1 MYSYSIDVRVR
12 YADTDQMGFVYH
24 GNFLIYYE
32 VARTESLRNLGI
44 AYKDLEA
51 AGVMMPVFDFY
62 CKFFKPARYDDVLT
76 IKVLIPQFPGVKI
89 HFNYEIYNQHQ
100 ELINTGHTIL
110 VFLNKETER
119 PVRMPENMKK
129 VLDPYYDR

>member
-1 MYSYSIDVRVR
+1 MYTYSTEIRVR
-12 YADTDQMGFVYH
+12 YADTDQMAFVYH

-32 VARTESLRNLGI
+32 VARTEALRNLGI
-44 AYKDLEA
+44 AYKDLEVS
-51 AGVMMPVFDFY
+51 GVMMPVLDFY
-62 CKFFKPARYDDVLT
+62 CKFYKPARYDDILT
-76 IKVLIPQFPGVKI
+76 VKVSIPLFPGVKI
-89 HFNYEIYNQHQ
+89 HFNYEVYNQKQ
-100 ELINTGHTIL
+100 ELINTGNTIL